1 MRLDGNFCANC
12 GVGIVEKPVSMKR
25 SPEWLKDHAA
35 KMAKYKHAI
44 GNVEL
49 VELKRIGAGFVDA
62 VAVGKATP
70 KERYPNLLIM
80 LHEAGLP
87 PPVIEYP
94 FAGAS
99 LGRRWRF
106 DYAWPRNEKVALEV
120 DGGVWTQ
127 GRHTR
132 GQGFIDDQDKMNAA
146 TMLGW
151 RVIHTTPDRLED
163 AVRCVRTLIQG
174 EAAAA

>member
-1 MRLDGNFCANC
+1 M
-12 GVGIVEKPVSMKR
+12 SMKR
-25 SPEWLKDHAA
+25 SPEWLKEHAA
-35 KMAKYKHAI
+35 KMAKYRSGI

-49 VELKRIGAGFVDA
+49 VEVKRIGGGFVDA
-62 VAVGKATP
+62 VAVGKTVSP

-80 LHEAGLP
+80 LHEAGIP

-106 DYAWPRNEKVALEV
+106 DYAWPYSGARVALEV

-151 RVIHTTPDRLED
+151 RVIHTTPDRLDD
-163 AVRCVRTLIQG
+163 AVRCVRTLLQG
-174 EAAAA
+174 EEAAA